1 MTCLLSSSCQEVT
14 VYPSLLFKTDSAPS
28 LPHLLLISS
37 TSCNLDSAPITSLR
51 GFSPNQP
58 SDRTSAVSSDSL
70 LSCQSSR
77 LTQGR
82 CSPAGYTLSSKL
94 STPSLPIDL
103 HCLLPL
109 PSPGHSPRLGP
120 CPSALLP
127 LSPLSPG
134 HFIHSHDSN

>member
-14 VYPSLLFKTDSAPS
+14 VYSSLLFKSDSPPS
-28 LPHLLLISS
+28 LPHLPLISS
-37 TSCNLDSAPITSLR
+37 TSCNSDSAPITSLR

-58 SDRTSAVSSDSL
+58 SDRTPAVSSDSL
-70 LSCQSSR
+70 LSFQSSR

-82 CSPAGYTLSSKL
+82 CSPLNSPLPPCL
-94 STPSLPIDL
+94 STCTVSYP
-103 HCLLPL
+103 C
-109 PSPGHSPRLGP
+109 PSPGHSPRLGL

-134 HFIHSHDSN
+134 HFIYSHDSS

>member
-14 VYPSLLFKTDSAPS
+14 VYPSLLFKSDSPPS
-28 LPHLLLISS
+28 LPHLPLISS

-58 SDRTSAVSSDSL
+58 SDRTPAVSSDSL
-70 LSCQSSR
+70 LSFQSSR

-82 CSPAGYTLSSKL
+82 CSPAGCTLSSKL
-94 STPSLPIDL
+94 STPSLPFDL

-109 PSPGHSPRLGP
+109 SVPRAFP
-120 CPSALLP
+120 KAWALP
-127 LSPLSPG
+127 LCSSASVPSLSRSLHPLP
-134 HFIHSHDSN
+134 